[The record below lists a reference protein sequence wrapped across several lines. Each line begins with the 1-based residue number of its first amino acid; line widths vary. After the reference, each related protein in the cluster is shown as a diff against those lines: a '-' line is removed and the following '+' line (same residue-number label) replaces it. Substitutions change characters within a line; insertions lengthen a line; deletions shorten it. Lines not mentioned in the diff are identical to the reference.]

1 MTKIDAIN
9 RMLRYIGELPIPN
22 DITVDELPEGHEA
35 VQARVILDE
44 TIREEQEENWWF
56 NKFNITYTPSTNGYI
71 TLPENVVSIQSTS
84 TNTKYLKNGNDLYD
98 VTNQTKIFTDPVEL
112 IVRIEIGFDD
122 LPDVFRTYVVL
133 QAAKHLHTY
142 LNGDETTQRELETK
156 LAMQRVKVDR
166 EHLRQSKY
174 NLIRGGRLID
184 RGSNPTPLS

>member
-44 TIREEQEENWWF
+44 TIREEQEEGWWF
-56 NKFNITYTPSTNGYI
+56 NKFTITYPPSASGYI
-71 TLPENVVSIQSTS
+71 TIPSNVTS
-84 TNTKYLKNGNDLYD
+84 LKATSATANYVKNGNDLYD
-98 VTNQTKIFTDPVEL
+98 VTQQTKIFTDPVEL
-112 IVRIEIGFDD
+112 DVRLEIEFAD

-133 QAAKHLHTY
+133 QAAKQLHTY
-142 LNGDETTQRELETK
+142 LNGDDTTQRELETK
-156 LAMQRVKVDR
+156 LAMQRVKVDK
-166 EHLRQSKY
+166 EHLRQSKF

-184 RGSNPTPLS
+184 RTSNPTPLS